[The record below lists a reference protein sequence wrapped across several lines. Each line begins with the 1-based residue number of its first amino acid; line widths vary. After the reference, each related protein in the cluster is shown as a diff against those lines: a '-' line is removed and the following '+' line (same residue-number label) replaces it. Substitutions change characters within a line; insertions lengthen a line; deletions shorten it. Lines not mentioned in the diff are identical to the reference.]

1 MYKEVPLSS
10 YISFDYH
17 FNAFSGHIKDQIVSE
32 VFFRE
37 KKRQRSLY
45 VGGSYIEPL
54 NTYRPIGCLIHWSES
69 ILGSLVPV
77 QQVAHNCVQ

>member
-1 MYKEVPLSS
+1 MYKEVPQSS

-17 FNAFSGHIKDQIVSE
+17 FNTFSGHVKDQIVSE

-45 VGGSYIEPL
+45 VWGSDIGTL
-54 NTYRPIGCLIHWSES
+54 KHLQACRPVSYTEVKAL
-69 ILGSLVPV
+69 SLVP
-77 QQVAHNCVQ
+77 